1 MKPGFSGCKMK
12 FFVMLSLSNGNPTPL
27 LNGTGDGDPEIF
39 DTREDA
45 EQAAKNNPL
54 GQTFRWEVYEW

>member
-1 MKPGFSGCKMK
+1 MK

-27 LNGTGDGDPEIF
+27 LNGTDDDDPEIF
-39 DTREDA
+39 ETREDA
-45 EQAAKNNPL
+45 ERAAHNNPL